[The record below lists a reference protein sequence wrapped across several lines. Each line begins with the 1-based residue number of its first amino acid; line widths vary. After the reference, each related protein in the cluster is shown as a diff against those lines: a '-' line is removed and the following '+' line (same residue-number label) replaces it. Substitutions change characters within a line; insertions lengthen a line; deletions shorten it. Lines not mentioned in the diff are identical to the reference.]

1 MNLHGIVIWAIVS
14 IAIVAIL
21 TSLFLYQIPG
31 NLKTKFDNICDQ
43 YNTLLVSKGSLS
55 ASEINSLTAELSNK
69 GFKNIVVNVTSG
81 GWGDEINLKVNANIE
96 FKVLFGNTES
106 IPTSYDNASI
116 SLGKR

>member
-1 MNLHGIVIWAIVS
+1 MNLHGLVIWSIVG
-14 IAIVAIL
+14 IAIIAIL

-43 YNTLLVSKGSLS
+43 YYTLLISKGSLS
-55 ASEINSLTAELSNK
+55 ATEINSLTAELTSK
-69 GFKNIVVNVTSG
+69 GFKNVAINVISG
-81 GWGDEINLKVNANIE
+81 GWGEEVNLEVNASIE
-96 FKVLFGNTES
+96 FKLLFGHIES

>member
-1 MNLHGIVIWAIVS
+1 MNAHNVVIWAIVG

-31 NLKTKFDNICDQ
+31 NIKVKFDNVCDR
-43 YNTLLVSKGSLS
+43 YYTLLVSKGSLT
-55 ASEINSLTAELSNK
+55 AAEINSLTTELN
-69 GFKNIVVNVTSG
+69 GINLKNVIVSVTEG
-81 GWGDEINLKVNANIE
+81 GWGDEVRLIVNANIE
-96 FKVLFGNTES
+96 YKQVFGAIES